1 MAHFAHNNRNPFLLT
16 IRASHGDIH
25 YSDKRI
31 IVWCLDQAKLHLDL
45 LLSESS
51 ITEEENEAIWASM
64 GEAELLV
71 TTDAVCEAA
80 RRIKLPPTFSSSL
93 RFELFTK
100 SRHRIP
106 YGYILDTSEGA
117 LWHETIATLEEGIEA
132 CVDMTDHAGAEPFQ
146 AISVFKAM
154 LEAGLVWDKK
164 TFLERFSDLPRKTR
178 DRMRSEAKVSVK
190 KGPRAHDFPRPLL
203 GLINKD

>member
-31 IVWCLDQAKLHLDL
+31 IVWSLDQAKLHLDL

-51 ITEEENEAIWASM
+51 ITEEENEVIWASM
-64 GEAELLV
+64 GEAELMV
-71 TTDAVCEAA
+71 TTDAICELV
-80 RRIKLPPTFSSSL
+80 RRIKMPPGFSSCQH
-93 RFELFTK
+93 FEIFK
-100 SRHRIP
+100 RSRHRIP
-106 YGYILDTSEGA
+106 YGYILDTSEEA
-117 LWHETIATLEEGIEA
+117 LWHETIATLDEGIEA

-178 DRMRSEAKVSVK
+178 DRMLSEARASVK
-190 KGPRAHDFPRPLL
+190 KGPEAHDFPRPLL
-203 GLINKD
+203 DLIHKD